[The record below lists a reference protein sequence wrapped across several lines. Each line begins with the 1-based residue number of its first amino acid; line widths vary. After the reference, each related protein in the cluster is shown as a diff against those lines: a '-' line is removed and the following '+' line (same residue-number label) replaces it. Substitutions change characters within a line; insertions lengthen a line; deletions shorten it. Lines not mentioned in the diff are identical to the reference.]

1 MDYRVRAVIRQLE
14 AFGVPPSNPHDRAA
28 QARYAAFPAQAPL
41 DELAVSVNLSVSRLR
56 ALFKADTGMTIAQ
69 YLKRQRMQC
78 AKELV
83 GTTYLRIGEVATKL
97 KFEDVSH
104 FVRDFKQMF
113 GVTPVT
119 YRKAVNED
127 HAPAMQPLNNHLS
140 C

>member
-1 MDYRVRAVIRQLE
+1 MDYRVRAVIRQLDV
-14 AFGVPPSNPHDRAA
+14 FGIPPSNPHDRAA
-28 QARYAAFPAQAPL
+28 QARYVASLAQVSL

-56 ALFKADTGMTIAQ
+56 ALFKAETGMTIAQ
-69 YLKRQRMQC
+69 YMKRQRMHC

-83 GTTYLRIGEVATKL
+83 GTTYLRIGEVATTL

-104 FVRDFKQMF
+104 FVRDFKRTF

-119 YRKAVNED
+119 YRKAINED
-127 HAPAMQPLNNHLS
+127 STQATLPLNNHWG